1 MGRLEAL
8 DGTLARI
15 REHVGP
21 DWDKVRSTDE
31 NKSLLRYHD
40 GLFDEE
46 TVEIVNSYYA
56 VDFAELGYPP
66 LDLTVQGSL
75 DDWSARASVSLN
87 GIAALC
93 RCHERIDDL
102 HKQARGVS
110 RLRDEVAALRV
121 ENARLESWI
130 NASSQTVAT

>member
-1 MGRLEAL
+1 MSTSGRT
-8 DGTLARI
+8 GTRF
-15 REHVGP
+15 
-21 DWDKVRSTDE
+21 RSTDE

-46 TVEIVNSYYA
+46 TVEIEINSYYA

-75 DDWSARASVSLN
+75 DASSPRASVSLN

-93 RCHERIDDL
+93 RCHQRIDDL
-102 HKQARGVS
+102 HKQARGVA
-110 RLRDEVAALRV
+110 RLRDEVAALRSRTPGWSPGSTRP
-121 ENARLESWI
+121 AGR
-130 NASSQTVAT
+130 